1 MRLMVAAGFLRTYA
15 LQARGE
21 LILKKGE
28 RVVGIVTDVEQVQV
42 LGTNRPPGTGA

>member
-21 LILKKGE
+21 LILQKGE
-28 RVVGIVTDVEQVQV
+28 RLVGIVTDV
-42 LGTNRPPGTGA
+42 